1 MDKLES
7 FRMQNSQS
15 LVGQAFHSAWMGGF
29 QGSVRLSRWCLFIF
43 NESLW
48 GERVSGLS
56 DNMFFSSVI

>member
-1 MDKLES
+1 
-7 FRMQNSQS
+7 MQNSRL
-15 LVGQAFHSAWMGGF
+15 LVGQAFHSAWMGGL